1 MSSDTDV
8 YCSICFA
15 MPGEMCRTKYVVHGR
30 DEVTPVTC
38 RTHSA
43 RLVAGQR
50 DSIRQSFARQL
61 LAVALLAL
69 RDRSS

>member
-1 MSSDTDV
+1 MSSDIDV

-15 MPGEMCRTKYVVHGR
+15 VPGERCRTKFLAHGR

-43 RLVAGQR
+43 RLVASQR
-50 DSIRQSFARQL
+50 NSIRQSFAKQL
-61 LAVALLAL
+61 LAVALTTL